1 MLQRLSIRGK
11 ILAVVAVPILVLL
24 LAVGVVSLTASQ
36 SLNDA
41 ENVEQLLEVLD
52 DAREV
57 TDATQEERSLSVNY
71 VNAYNNGLSKRNDAE
86 ASTDTAITA
95 LDAAVQD
102 NPTDEGAAAL
112 AKVDDAINRTQPTDY
127 LVDLRAVDV
136 VSNGVGKWP
145 TFPAA
150 EDVSAAADAYAAI
163 AQEISDIENSTPA
176 SAELATQ
183 LANLAFQVEL
193 EGTRTFTY
201 LTDPAAYQADLI
213 AQLPS
218 SDASLK
224 ALDGSLGSIGTRE
237 ENEAV
242 QLTVADLKE
251 QLNQL
256 PNVRTQVVNRSISVQ
271 VLAGYFGDTL
281 TDLVRLPDGVA
292 GVVADRSLAAQ
303 IRGYA
308 GMEKFIEAVRAEE
321 VNTNRLLRSGA
332 FLPGD
337 STQQR
342 SFIALT
348 DIALTN
354 AQEAVDP
361 LTEVDDVPPF
371 GASGGGDTAY
381 SASYE
386 SIRTNISSGFDA
398 SLLTESNNGWN
409 VQVQEELDAQTPI
422 RDAVWADAQ
431 ETSNSSLRSTLLQT
445 ILTIVGAV
453 LVVIATVLIALL
465 IARRIIGPLRRLT
478 TTATAVRQ
486 ELPRMVERVAVPGES
501 VDVSEVQIPVESN
514 DEIGRLAEAF
524 NGVNATTL
532 AIAGEQAALRG
543 SISEMFV
550 NVARRDQVLLNR
562 QLSSIDEMERTE
574 DNPATLTRLFALD
587 HLATRMRRNSESLL
601 VLAGI
606 DTGRRLRRPMPLSDV
621 IRTASSEIELYER
634 VQLELDADPAMV
646 GHAALTA
653 AHLIAELLEN
663 ATVFSDPGA
672 PVIVRT
678 LERDGE
684 FVVEVIDT
692 GIGMTLN
699 ELQEANARVASTA
712 ASEIL
717 GAQRLGLFVVGR
729 IARRVKARVAITS
742 KEGAGTTATI
752 TMPLSLFDSRME
764 EPTAHLSA
772 NTIDESAHAPAA
784 LVSHNVADEIID
796 NAIEPDATKRPTA
809 PGYQPAAVSTGAD
822 LVGRAEPE
830 AELGIDEELPSD
842 SVDDLI
848 AADAAA
854 APEATPIDSEA
865 LAAGLTASGLPARRR
880 KSQPDSAG
888 PSPEE
893 SAKIIGLPVRATPDQ
908 LSALSADTAA
918 GFTPDEIAPQSA
930 EERASM
936 FRGFRSR
943 KATEMGGT
951 VAADPAAESLGH
963 ASRRGVPDAA
973 VESAQFG
980 DEEPGALASVEPE
993 PVLAIPQFEDDEAD
1007 FTDAAPSAPD
1017 TQAPSAPAN
1026 QAGFIHAN
1034 GAMQD
1039 DGRPA
1044 FAMPKFDAPERGG
1057 MPARSTSDDAQFETR
1072 DEAPRALEIPQF
1084 EDDAPEADSVQEA
1097 PVEDLPMV
1105 VPSLEEDE
1113 EDPETPSHH
1122 WGAAPVGHSEIV
1134 EPQFEQALHS
1144 GEDAPIDPPVH
1155 EAGVERVS
1163 LDAGPTFAEQLPYEL
1178 HSPEVASPYEEAA
1191 PTVPSEPG
1199 YTDHSGMTPA
1209 ELSELTATPSMDEL
1223 MSGGDEDEKA
1233 NFFSRLFGRGK
1244 KSADVAATV
1253 PTEAPPTRAPTTP
1266 IEPAVEPTTARFTA
1280 PTFEPQPAPE
1290 SEPEPAP
1297 EQAAPEQEPEVA
1309 PQQERDQFAS
1319 GEFAPEAV
1327 SLHEHDDQQ
1336 NSWEPPEVPAPEPA
1350 PLEPEA
1356 TPEPAPAASTRS
1368 VAGATSFFAPRN
1380 NVPQQPAAFT
1390 PDELANP
1397 AGWEAAGESA
1407 LQAAAP
1413 DVHTSYTPKVDA
1425 DGADGNAQP
1434 DLSSVFSE
1442 FSSLSSQRPKVE
1454 KTSAGLQKRRTA
1466 QSAPVEVTPI
1476 EEEVV
1481 MAPRERDADAVR
1493 SRFSSFYSG
1502 TQRARSDTAEFER
1515 RQQTAEPKE

>member
-24 LAVGVVSLTASQ
+24 LAVGVVSVTASQ

-41 ENVEQLLEVLD
+41 ENVEQLLEVLG

-57 TDATQEERSLSVNY
+57 TADAQEERSLSVNY
-71 VNAYNNGLSKRNDAE
+71 VNAYNDGLSKRNDAE
-86 ASTDTAITA
+86 ASTDTAVAA
-95 LDAAVQD
+95 LDAAAQD
-102 NPTDEGAAAL
+102 NPTDEGEAAL
-112 AKVDDAINRTQPTDY
+112 AKVDDALNRTQPTDY

-136 VSNGVGKWP
+136 VSNGIGEWP
-145 TFPAA
+145 TFPSA
-150 EDVSAAADAYAAI
+150 EDAQATAGAYAAI

-183 LANLAFQVEL
+183 LSNVAFQVEL
-193 EGTRTFTY
+193 EGTRTLTY
-201 LTDPAAYQADLI
+201 LTEPATFQAELI
-213 AQLPS
+213 ALLPS
-218 SDASLK
+218 SDASLN
-224 ALDGSLGSIGTRE
+224 ALDGSLGRIGTRE
-237 ENEAV
+237 DNEAV
-242 QLTVADLKE
+242 QLTVADLNE
-251 QLNQL
+251 QLAQL
-256 PNVRTQVVNRSISVQ
+256 SNVRTQVVNRSISVQ

-281 TDLVRLPDGVA
+281 NDLVKLPEGVA
-292 GVVADRSLAAQ
+292 AVVGDRTLAAQ
-303 IRGYA
+303 LRAYA

-321 VNTNRLLRSGA
+321 VNTNRLLRSGF

-354 AQEAVDP
+354 AQDVVDP
-361 LTEVDDVPPF
+361 LTDVDDVPPF
-371 GASGGGDTAY
+371 GASGGGDATY

-409 VQVQEELDAQTPI
+409 VQVQEELDTQTPI
-422 RDAVWADAQ
+422 RDAVWANAQ
-431 ETSNSSLRSTLLQT
+431 ETSNSSLQSTLLQT

-453 LVVIATVLIALL
+453 LVVIATILIALL

-486 ELPRMVERVAVPGES
+486 ELPRMVERVAIPGES

-562 QLSSIDEMERTE
+562 QLSSIDEMERKE
-574 DNPATLTRLFALD
+574 DDPATLTRLFALD

-646 GHAALTA
+646 GHAALTV
-653 AHLIAELLEN
+653 AHLFAELLEN

-672 PVIVRT
+672 PVVVRT
-678 LERDGE
+678 LEHDGE
-684 FVVEVIDT
+684 FVVEVVDT
-692 GIGMTLN
+692 GVGMTLN
-699 ELQEANARVASTA
+699 ELQEATARVASTA

-729 IARRVKARVAITS
+729 IARRVKARVTITS
-742 KEGAGTTATI
+742 KEGAGTTATV
-752 TMPLSLFDSRME
+752 TMPLSLFDSRMDA
-764 EPTAHLSA
+764 PTAHLSA
-772 NTIDESAHAPAA
+772 NVIEEP
-784 LVSHNVADEIID
+784 LV
-796 NAIEPDATKRPTA
+796 
-809 PGYQPAAVSTGAD
+809 
-822 LVGRAEPE
+822 
-830 AELGIDEELPSD
+830 SD

-854 APEATPIDSEA
+854 APEATPIDSAA

-880 KSQPDSAG
+880 KSQSDSAG
-888 PSPEE
+888 PSAEE
-893 SAKIIGLPVRATPDQ
+893 RANIIGLPDRATPDQ
-908 LSALSADTAA
+908 LSALTADTTA

-943 KATEMGGT
+943 RATEMGGT
-951 VAADPAAESLGH
+951 VAVDQEAESLGH
-963 ASRRGVPDAA
+963 ASRRGVPDAS
-973 VESAQFG
+973 VDSAQLG
-980 DEEPGALASVEPE
+980 DEDPGALAPVEPE
-993 PVLAIPQFEDDEAD
+993 SVPAIPQFEEDEAD
-1007 FTDAAPSAPD
+1007 FADTAASAPD
-1017 TQAPSAPAN
+1017 PQERSAPVS
-1026 QAGFIHAN
+1026 QAGFGHAN
-1034 GAMQD
+1034 GAMKD

-1044 FAMPKFDAPERGG
+1044 FAMPKFDVHERGG
-1057 MPARSTSDDAQFETR
+1057 MAAHGTSNDNHPEFRADAADNGAAQAADAGFAAPSQEPAL
-1072 DEAPRALEIPQF
+1072 DEAPEVWEIPQF
-1084 EDDAPEADSVQEA
+1084 EDDAPVADSVQDA
-1097 PVEDLPMV
+1097 PVDDAPMV

-1113 EDPETPSHH
+1113 VAPETPSHH
-1122 WGAAPVGHSEIV
+1122 WGAAPVDHSAMA
-1134 EPQFEQALHS
+1134 EPQFEQVPQH
-1144 GEDAPIDPPVH
+1144 GQDAPFAAPVH
-1155 EAGVERVS
+1155 EAGVEQVS
-1163 LDAGPTFAEQLPYEL
+1163 LDTGPTFAEQLPYESQ
-1178 HSPEVASPYEEAA
+1178 SPDVASPQAEAA
-1191 PTVPSEPG
+1191 PTVASAPG
-1199 YTDHSGMTPA
+1199 YTDPSQMTPS
-1209 ELSELTATPSMDEL
+1209 ELAALTATPSMDEL
-1223 MSGGDEDEKA
+1223 MFGGEKDDKE

-1244 KSADVAATV
+1244 KSADAA
-1253 PTEAPPTRAPTTP
+1253 PSRAPMEPMEP
-1266 IEPAVEPTTARFTA
+1266 IEPAVEPPAAQFTA
-1280 PTFEPQPAPE
+1280 PTFAPRAAPE
-1290 SEPEPAP
+1290 WAPEPAP
-1297 EQAAPEQEPEVA
+1297 EAPPRREQS
-1309 PQQERDQFAS
+1309 QFAS
-1319 GEFAPEAV
+1319 GAFAPEPV
-1327 SLHEHDDQQ
+1327 SRYKHDGEQ
-1336 NSWEPPEVPAPEPA
+1336 NSWDALEVPAPEPA
-1350 PLEPEA
+1350 PVEPQA
-1356 TPEPAPAASTRS
+1356 TPEPAFPVSARPAP
-1368 VAGATSFFAPRN
+1368 GATNFFAPRN
-1380 NVPQQPAAFT
+1380 NEPHQPAAFT
-1390 PDELANP
+1390 PDELASP

-1425 DGADGNAQP
+1425 DGADGNAHP

-1442 FSSLSSQRPKVE
+1442 FSSLSSRRPKVE
-1454 KTSAGLQKRRTA
+1454 KTRAGLQKRRTVD
-1466 QSAPVEVTPI
+1466 SAPVEVTPI

-1493 SRFSSFYSG
+1493 SRFSSFYLG
-1502 TQRARSDTAEFER
+1502 TQRARSDAAEFER
-1515 RQQTAEPKE
+1515 RQQTAEPEE